1 MSTLITS
8 TAQIGTIKDAGGNQT
23 AMTIDS
29 SGRILTPQR
38 PAFHAQLIS
47 NVSCSAD
54 TVTLMP
60 LKTNGTSAPQNNSY
74 NNLNHAGWD
83 NTNTKF
89 VAPVAGVYLLF
100 ARTGFY
106 NNNTPSRF
114 AEIKLSFNGSDAHD
128 DMRFVGSH
136 SDGASYADYD
146 GIHGSR
152 IVQLAVND
160 EIQMKVRSTTAMTVM
175 APDTSL
181 GGYLIG

>member
-1 MSTLITS
+1 MTSTLKIQNIAHTG
-8 TAQIGTIKDAGGNQT
+8 GTT
-23 AMTIDS
+23 AMTVDS

-47 NVSCSAD
+47 NVACSAD
-54 TVTLMP
+54 AVTLMP
-60 LKTNGTSAPQNNSY
+60 LKTNGTSSPQTNSY

-83 NTNTKF
+83 NTNSKF

-106 NNNTPSRF
+106 NNNSPSRF

-136 SDGASYADYD
+136 NDGSSYADYD
-146 GIHGSR
+146 GISGSR
-152 IVQLAVND
+152 IVQLAVGD
-160 EIQMKVRSTTAMTVM
+160 EIQMKVRSTIAMTVM